1 MTRVIVIVILT
12 VLVVLL
18 LVVVILVVGSPIR
31 MFGYCISKA
40 GGALEKQPRLK
51 HTQRTSN
58 V

>member
-12 VLVVLL
+12 V